1 MCASKKKN
9 WLYLWLVLS
18 FSYNVVGWSDLP
30 GREFFHSLLLSHAH
44 LIIKKNKKRGTY
56 DKLMYLQLI
65 TLSQLL
71 VSLFLQFLQWHSDVV
86 CLNLLYGIYRVFVSH
101 IEWKLLLFRGIFFF
115 FFFFYVFFMA
125 FFEVG
130 KFHQRRSS
138 SGICLQWYHWPVVQ
152 CNTIPGRFALVPSF
166 LHIFFWPSRGHS
178 LLLQQKLPFFSSI
191 KRVDMLLSHLFS
203 SIKEWVC
210 FLTDP
215 VQPTNQPTW
224 WGYSF
229 FKTR

>member
-1 MCASKKKN
+1 MAEKYHEAMRALRKTSAICFKKTHELMCASKKKN

-44 LIIKKNKKRGTY
+44 LIIKKKNKKGGTY

-115 FFFFYVFFMA
+115 GLSFTFFSWPFLKWVSFTKGAPPRAYVFSDIIGQLSNVTRFRVVLHLFQAFCIFFFDLLEVIVSCCSKNCLFFP
-125 FFEVG
+125 
-130 KFHQRRSS
+130 
-138 SGICLQWYHWPVVQ
+138 L
-152 CNTIPGRFALVPSF
+152 
-166 LHIFFWPSRGHS
+166 
-178 LLLQQKLPFFSSI
+178 
-191 KRVDMLLSHLFS
+191 
-203 SIKEWVC
+203 
-210 FLTDP
+210 
-215 VQPTNQPTW
+215 
-224 WGYSF
+224 
-229 FKTR
+229 